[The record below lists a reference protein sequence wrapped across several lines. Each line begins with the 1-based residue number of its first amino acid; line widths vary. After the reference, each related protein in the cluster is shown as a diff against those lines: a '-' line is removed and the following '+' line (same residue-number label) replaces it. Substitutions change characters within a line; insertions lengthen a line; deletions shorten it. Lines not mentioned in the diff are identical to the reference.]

1 MNADKNRLRLI
12 IGLGNPGKKYRCTR
26 HNAGFMVLDK
36 LAEIYEIS
44 VQNKKFNT
52 LFGRGKIEGVDV
64 ILAKPMLFM
73 NNSGHPA
80 RMLAEYFNILS
91 EDLVVIHD
99 DIDLALERVKIKLK
113 GGDGGHRGVKS
124 LIKSFGG
131 GSFSRLRIGIGRPEE
146 IRAGVVNH
154 VLGNFLED
162 ENKILNDILARAA
175 QAVASIM
182 RDGISVAMNNFN

>member
-1 MNADKNRLRLI
+1 MNADKNSLKLV
-12 IGLGNPGKKYRCTR
+12 IGLGNPGKKYKYTR
-26 HNAGFMVLDK
+26 HNAGFMVLDN

-44 VQNKKFNT
+44 VKNKKFNT

-91 EDLVVIHD
+91 EDMVVIHD

-146 IRAGVVNH
+146 IRAGVVDH